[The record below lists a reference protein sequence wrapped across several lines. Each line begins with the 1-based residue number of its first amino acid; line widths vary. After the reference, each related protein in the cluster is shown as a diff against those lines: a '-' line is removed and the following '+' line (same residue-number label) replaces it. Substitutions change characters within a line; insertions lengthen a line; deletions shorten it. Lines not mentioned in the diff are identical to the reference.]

1 VERCGFALDCRI
13 SLTFVKV
20 EQGGKVGE
28 CGILAGPMVRGSHGG
43 PWSWLTFRL
52 WVLAVLI
59 SRKLK
64 QKKEKEVFFVARL
77 VQTAVSSANNLVAKT
92 GKSL

>member
-13 SLTFVKV
+13 SLTFVIV
-20 EQGGKVGE
+20 EQGGKMGE
-28 CGILAGPMVRGSHGG
+28 CGILAGPVVRGSHGG

-64 QKKEKEVFFVARL
+64 QKKEKEVFFVD
-77 VQTAVSSANNLVAKT
+77 
-92 GKSL
+92 